1 MRRGR
6 RLENNPQ
13 GRQIMTQFLKT
24 TAMLLPLAIPGLLG
38 ACVSQSDYDKVVA
51 ENNQLKSQNQ
61 QQQQQLAAAATHTNT
76 LRGAIAYEVNSD
88 LLFRSGSW
96 ELSNDGKEVIG
107 RMAQKLA
114 PTQQVPLVVNGYT
127 DNAPIGEA
135 LKKQGVTTND
145 ELSQKRAEAVMQAMI
160 AGGVKSD
167 MVTAQGHGE
176 ADPVAN
182 NDSKQGRAANRRVEI
197 TYSSGTPAS

>member
-1 MRRGR
+1 
-6 RLENNPQ
+6 
-13 GRQIMTQFLKT
+13 MTYILRT
-24 TAMLLPLAIPGLLG
+24 SAILLPLIAPAALT
-38 ACVSQSDYDKVVA
+38 ACVSQSDHDAVVA

-61 QQQQQLAAAATHTNT
+61 QLQQQVADDKAHIDR

-96 ELSNDGKEVIG
+96 ELSDDGKAVIG
-107 RMAQKLA
+107 RVTQKLA

-127 DNAPIGEA
+127 DNAPIGKA
-135 LKKQGVTTND
+135 LQRQGVTTND

-160 AGGVKSD
+160 AGGVKAD

-176 ADPVAN
+176 NDPVAP

-197 TYSSGTPAS
+197 TYGGGAG